1 MRTRERAE
9 AFCPILLR
17 GQKLHFM
24 GQGKN
29 VEEKDK
35 MVLPTVLVPHLT
47 YNS

>member
-1 MRTRERAE
+1 MGTRERAE

-24 GQGKN
+24 GQGRN
-29 VEEKDK
+29 VEEKD